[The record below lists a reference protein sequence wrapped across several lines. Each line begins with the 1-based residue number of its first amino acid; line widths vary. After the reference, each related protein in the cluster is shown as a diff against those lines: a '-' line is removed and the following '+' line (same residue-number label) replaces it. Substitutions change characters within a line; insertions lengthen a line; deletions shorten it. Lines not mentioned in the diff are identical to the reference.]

1 MNGSYRHSYLDFL
14 KSIPGFFGIRF
25 DSAPTYHMEGIV
37 GEVEIRRYAP
47 ALIAR
52 VFSIGEHRVAVAAAR
67 GKLVDYIDGENDSRE
82 RMGVK
87 SPLFQIYGKSRLFNA
102 PIRKRESPDGWT
114 AAYFLSNSMAL
125 ASAPLPDD
133 PAITI
138 LRIPE
143 ALVAILRYRGN
154 DTWQHRDVAR
164 RDLLDILSG
173 SKWVA
178 DDKAY
183 WAVYDQE
190 LSVPFLKRNEVHVP
204 VASTC

>member
-1 MNGSYRHSYLDFL
+1 MNGSYRHSFPDFL

-37 GEVEIRRYAP
+37 GQVEIRRYAP

-52 VFSIGEHRVAVAAAR
+52 VFAIGEHRVAVAAAR
-67 GKLVDYIDGENDSRE
+67 GKLVDYIDGENDNRE

-87 SPLFQIYGKSRLFNA
+87 SPLIEIYGYSRLFNA
-102 PIRKRESPDGWT
+102 PVRKRENPDGWT

-138 LRIPE
+138 LWIPE

-154 DTWQHRDVAR
+154 DTWQHRAEAKRELFDV
-164 RDLLDILSG
+164 LSG
-173 SKWVA
+173 SKWAA

-183 WAVYDQE
+183 WAVDDQA
-190 LSVPFLKRNEVHVP
+190 LAIPFLRRNEVHVP
-204 VASTC
+204 VASAY